1 MNWTN
6 VPEEALR
13 LQFKKDGMPTTV
25 EQAETLIESAHDR
38 AGVLTHA
45 TVNQLHDFYRSCVEE
60 KLPVATSVISA
71 LMFGANFV
79 ETIIEMG
86 VKSGADEEELL
97 SLAERCFPLILRKNR
112 LAKLELKD

>member
-1 MNWTN
+1 MNWKN

-13 LQFKKDGMPTTV
+13 LQFEKDGKPTTV
-25 EQAETLIESAHDR
+25 DQAEALIESAHDR

-60 KLPVATSVISA
+60 EFPVSTSVISA

-97 SLAERCFPLILRKNR
+97 SLAERLFPLILRENR
-112 LAKLELKD
+112 LAKLISKD